1 MNQKGKS
8 IYEQYLEIVSATP
21 EVDTLLLQKHVKNL
35 RESEKY
41 LPIGMTFL
49 FITNSANQK
58 YEFITK
64 NVEHCTGLKLQDL
77 YRDGVNYI
85 LSRIHPDETEQWHM
99 IVGEIVN
106 EIIRLPEKQR
116 LKTNFQLHYR
126 LKNGSGKYIN
136 ISDGHIPIALN
147 NEGIPYL
154 FLSQVTVLGSGGKS
168 KPKGIL
174 MCLNEN
180 NEYDIIFK
188 TPDKA
193 SKEDLCLSKREIEV
207 LNYVGKGLTSK
218 DIAEK
223 IHVSKETVD
232 KHRKNII
239 KKLDVNNVVEAYSK
253 AKRAELLD

>member
-1 MNQKGKS
+1 MNQEGKS

-21 EVDTLLLQKHVKNL
+21 EVDSSLLQKHVRNL

-49 FITNSANQK
+49 FITNSSKQK

-64 NVEHCTGLKLQDL
+64 NVEYCTGLKLQDL
-77 YRDGVNYI
+77 YEEGVNYI
-85 LSRIHPDETEQWHM
+85 MSRIHPEEIKKWHA
-99 IVGEIVN
+99 IVGEIIN
-106 EIIRLPEKQR
+106 ELLKLPEDQR
-116 LKTNFQLHYR
+116 LKANFQLQYR

-147 NEGIPYL
+147 DDGIPYL
-154 FLSQVTVLGSGGKS
+154 FLSQVTVLGSGEKAE
-168 KPKGIL
+168 PKGIL
-174 MCLNEN
+174 MCLNNN
-180 NEYDIIFK
+180 NEYDVIFK

-193 SKEDLCLSKREIEV
+193 GNIEIFLTDREIEV
-207 LNYVGKGLTSK
+207 LNYVGKGMTSK
-218 DIAEK
+218 DIADK

-239 KKLDVNNVVEAYSK
+239 KKMNVNNVVEAYSK
-253 AKRAELLD
+253 AKRADLIE